1 MNKNKITEVN
11 LDNNAELD
19 MLVVS
24 ANPTLTDLDVSNNKK
39 LTKLFAS
46 SSGLDSNE
54 LKLGDISS
62 LGYLNLYQNN
72 LTSIDLSKNT
82 GLIDLNLSLND
93 LDEGDID
100 FSKFPKLRRIYAS
113 GNSISNVDLSNNIKL
128 YDIDLYRNELGTI
141 VLPKTSSLEILKL
154 SVNKLKSLDVFGNIG
169 LKKLCVSS
177 NNLTDLNLSSNSLL
191 ESANIAFNS
200 FTSPV
205 KFANNNK
212 ISYLWIDESALTSYN
227 LRDFSQLKNLG
238 TVYEMTIPVYGSE
251 FYLGNIVNYILSN
264 ISVSSYSLY
273 NTFNGISEK
282 YKIYDSIPDDS
293 SETFSDVFGAPDSGE
308 VSQTELIKG
317 TSDKSYKIQLLA

>member
-1 MNKNKITEVN
+1 M
-11 LDNNAELD
+11 
-19 MLVVS
+19 
-24 ANPTLTDLDVSNNKK
+24 
-39 LTKLFAS
+39 
-46 SSGLDSNE
+46 DSNE